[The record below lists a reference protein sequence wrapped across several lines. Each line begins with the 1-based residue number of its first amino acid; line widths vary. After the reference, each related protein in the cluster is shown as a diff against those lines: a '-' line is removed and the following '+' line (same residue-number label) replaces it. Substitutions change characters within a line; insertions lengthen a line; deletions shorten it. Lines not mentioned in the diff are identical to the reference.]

1 MTWYDKKRFYK
12 ILPSCPPVTCT
23 YCKIKNVQYTVFG
36 LNGAARLAAKC
47 HGTGRWVR
55 VTAPLGHVKD
65 GDELTLWSPDQ
76 LDVVC
81 SLLEA
86 YTE

>member
-1 MTWYDKKRFYK
+1 MGPRD
-12 ILPSCPPVTCT
+12 
-23 YCKIKNVQYTVFG
+23 
-36 LNGAARLAAKC
+36 
-47 HGTGRWVR
+47 GTAG
-55 VTAPLGHVKD
+55 PLGHVKD